1 MSENKIQIS
10 EKYKNDVKGLTHDKL
25 ILVPLEV
32 IEGLQD
38 FNNWKLF
45 ISNPNYIEETSIK
58 IVKEIEKNT
67 KFETDVWDNYSGTH
81 FGY

>member
-10 EKYKNDVKGLTHDKL
+10 EKYKENVKGLTHDKL

-32 IEGLQD
+32 LESLHD
-38 FNNWKLF
+38 FYTWKEF
-45 ISNPNYIEETSIK
+45 ISTPNFIEEKSSI
-58 IVKEIEKNT
+58 VIEKYDKV
-67 KFETDVWDNYSGTH
+67 KFSFDDEWDNYSGTH

>member
-10 EKYKNDVKGLTHDKL
+10 EKYRNDVKGLTNDKL

-32 IEGLQD
+32 LESLCD
-38 FNNWKLF
+38 FYTWKEF
-45 ISNPNYIEETSIK
+45 MSNPNFIEEQSSPIIK
-58 IVKEIEKNT
+58 KYDKVKFSFDDE
-67 KFETDVWDNYSGTH
+67 WDNYSGTH

>member
-32 IEGLQD
+32 LESLYD
-38 FNNWKLF
+38 FYTWKEF
-45 ISNPNYIEETSIK
+45 ISNPSFIEEQSSPIIK
-58 IVKEIEKNT
+58 KYDKVKFSFDDE
-67 KFETDVWDNYSGTH
+67 WDNYSGTH

>member
-10 EKYKNDVKGLTHDKL
+10 EKYKNDVKGLTNDKL

-32 IEGLQD
+32 LESLHD
-38 FNNWKLF
+38 FYTWKEF
-45 ISNPNYIEETSIK
+45 ISNPNFIEEKSSTI
-58 IVKEIEKNT
+58 IEKYDKV
-67 KFETDVWDNYSGTH
+67 KFSFDDEWDNYSGTH

>member
-10 EKYKNDVKGLTHDKL
+10 KKYRNDVKGLTHDKL

-32 IEGLQD
+32 LDTLYD
-38 FNNWKLF
+38 FYTWKEF
-45 ISNPNYIEETSIK
+45 VSNPKFIEEQSSLI
-58 IVKEIEKNT
+58 IEKYDKV
-67 KFETDVWDNYSGTH
+67 KFSFDDQWDNYSGTH